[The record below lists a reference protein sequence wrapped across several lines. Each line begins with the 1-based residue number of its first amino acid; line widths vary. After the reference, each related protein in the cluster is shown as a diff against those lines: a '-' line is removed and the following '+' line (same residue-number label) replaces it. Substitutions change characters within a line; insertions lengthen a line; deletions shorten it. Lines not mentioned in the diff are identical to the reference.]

1 MSTPTEF
8 IADLVTALDDITG
21 GARRKSDELRDD
33 PVPVGGNSYQI
44 RLSAAPL
51 GRGGSFH
58 ANDQPTQLTAVI
70 VVYHYLDLD
79 PVEQERDYT
88 EDEMLVM
95 QSELLFHGLWIAGF
109 PNSPAN
115 ALTTVQDFYDG
126 EAGEPAIPVTF
137 ARNGRVISFEVA
149 VAVNLHQD

>member
-1 MSTPTEF
+1 MSTPAEF

-44 RLSAAPL
+44 RISAAPL

-70 VVYHYLDLD
+70 VVYHYLNVD
-79 PVEQERDYT
+79 PSEEQERDYT
-88 EDEMLVM
+88 EGEMLVM
-95 QSELLFHGLWIAGF
+95 QAELLFHGLWIIF
-109 PNSPAN
+109 PNRPAVN
-115 ALTTVQDFYDG
+115 LTTVLDFYDG

-137 ARNGRVISFEVA
+137 ERNGRVISFEVA
-149 VAVNLHQD
+149 VAVNLTP